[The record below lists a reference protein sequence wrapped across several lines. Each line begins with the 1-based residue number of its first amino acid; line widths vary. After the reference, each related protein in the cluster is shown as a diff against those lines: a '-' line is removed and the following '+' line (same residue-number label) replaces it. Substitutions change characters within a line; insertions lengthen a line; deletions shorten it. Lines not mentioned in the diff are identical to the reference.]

1 MSEGRRNII
10 SLLIFALLL
19 SLLSLISSCKVLEL
33 EIGVPTEVASHISAT
48 PTPTWKVF
56 DTFEDSVSIALPP
69 EWETLDTSLP
79 DINEAL
85 KAFSEKN
92 PDLMSRSVE
101 SIESL
106 IETGQIFFAIDASSD
121 SEQMEFSGSAIL
133 GMVDVGS
140 NLTLDDV
147 VGFVI
152 HYLDEVSNIASD
164 IEERRLETRTGKSVE
179 LHYSTEYVLP
189 DDSVIAAE
197 TFQYLYLKDETLYIL
212 TFTASPDH
220 IDGYLPVFTRASN
233 ELSLGYEQVN
243 HVIATTTPTQKHG
256 TPTYTSPPQASWTP
270 SFEVTLT
277 PTATSS
283 NPTSVNTVIPRGNSR
298 NVQRVIK
305 ELKGHIGVVDSIAWN
320 PDGSILATGDG
331 ISMAR
336 FWDPETWYQIS
347 SFEGYEEGGAF
358 HSISWSPDGT
368 RIAGALMDFSVGVW
382 DVGTGARLLR
392 MDDHPIRVE
401 SLAWSPDGK
410 LIASGDTNGNLYLW
424 DADTGEYVTGY
435 DGRSSFYSTNS
446 LTWSPDGMYLAW
458 GGLDDSVWIW
468 DLDETFKTLKVQDQ
482 SVYAVAWSPDGKLIG
497 SSGYSGGVY
506 DTVTVWDVE
515 SEEIVLELEGHSN
528 GVQSIAWS
536 PDMNVIATSD
546 GIGRIMLWEADT
558 GLRIRILTSHDG
570 WVYNIAWSPDGS
582 MLASGGDDEI
592 ARIWGE

>member
-1 MSEGRRNII
+1 
-10 SLLIFALLL
+10 
-19 SLLSLISSCKVLEL
+19 
-33 EIGVPTEVASHISAT
+33 
-48 PTPTWKVF
+48 
-56 DTFEDSVSIALPP
+56 
-69 EWETLDTSLP
+69 
-79 DINEAL
+79 
-85 KAFSEKN
+85 
-92 PDLMSRSVE
+92 
-101 SIESL
+101 
-106 IETGQIFFAIDASSD
+106 
-121 SEQMEFSGSAIL
+121 
-133 GMVDVGS
+133 
-140 NLTLDDV
+140 
-147 VGFVI
+147 
-152 HYLDEVSNIASD
+152 
-164 IEERRLETRTGKSVE
+164 
-179 LHYSTEYVLP
+179 
-189 DDSVIAAE
+189 
-197 TFQYLYLKDETLYIL
+197 
-212 TFTASPDH
+212 
-220 IDGYLPVFTRASN
+220 
-233 ELSLGYEQVN
+233 
-243 HVIATTTPTQKHG
+243 
-256 TPTYTSPPQASWTP
+256 
-270 SFEVTLT
+270 
-277 PTATSS
+277 
-283 NPTSVNTVIPRGNSR
+283 
-298 NVQRVIK
+298 
-305 ELKGHIGVVDSIAWN
+305 
-320 PDGSILATGDG
+320 
-331 ISMAR
+331 MAR

-382 DVGTGARLLR
+382 DVDTGDRLLR

-424 DADTGEYVTGY
+424 DAD
-435 DGRSSFYSTNS
+435 N
-446 LTWSPDGMYLAW
+446 GMYLAW

-482 SVYAVAWSPDGKLIG
+482 SVYAVAWSPDGKFIG
-497 SSGYSGGVY
+497 SSGYSGEVY